1 MSSAR
6 DRREAVSEERRAQRR
21 ESLENLLDE
30 YKDIFKEIFGVIGVH
45 ITSDEGESEECG
57 CNDCCGECS
66 CSSYNPIEE
75 RVNERALDSIREI
88 VNRWSE
94 DPDYN
99 SEDAMDH
106 VCNVIEKMGR

>member
-30 YKDIFKEIFGVIGVH
+30 YKDIFKEISGVIVAR
-45 ITSDEGESEECG
+45 ITSDEDESEECE

-66 CSSYNPIEE
+66 CGSYNPIEE

>member
-30 YKDIFKEIFGVIGVH
+30 YKDIFKEISGVIVAH
-45 ITSDEGESEECG
+45 ITSDEDESEECE
-57 CNDCCGECS
+57 CNGCCGECS
-66 CSSYNPIEE
+66 CGSYNPIEE

>member
-30 YKDIFKEIFGVIGVH
+30 YKDIFKEISSVIVAH

-66 CSSYNPIEE
+66 CDSYNPIEE

>member
-30 YKDIFKEIFGVIGVH
+30 YKDIFKEISSVIVAH
-45 ITSDEGESEECG
+45 ITSDEDESEECG

-66 CSSYNPIEE
+66 CDSYNPIEE